1 MINKDDLEK
10 FKKLKIN
17 TILELSLIIPSSY
30 EDNYLYNEIR
40 PYEQVFEV
48 EPLKVTETPKTLK
61 VSLFAKNI
69 NIEIEALFFNVKPYH
84 RSIFKSKSKLFL
96 RGKLENKF
104 NSLQII
110 QPKVVSSINQI
121 TPIYKTPLKTV
132 TFKAL
137 IKKYINLITLNQF
150 LPEKASEIIYNLH
163 FPKVYK
169 SELLKSDIYTLKFI
183 EILNHLRKLSSKK
196 RVYPTNIKISKN
208 PKPFID
214 SIGFELTNDQKKA
227 IYDIAKDINFDIQAR
242 RVVIG
247 DVGSGKTL
255 VMLATAFMADKHKSI
270 IMCPTSILANQI
282 FEEAQKFLK
291 LNIIL
296 VTQKSKFKD
305 EDLQNADLIIGTHAI
320 LYQNLPEVAVVMVDE
335 QHRFG
340 SMQREML
347 SQLTKNDKKL
357 PHFIQFSATPI
368 PRTQAL
374 MMSNFV
380 NVSLIKEL
388 PFPKKIETKIIHK
401 EDFKDLVNHIKTEIS
416 NSNQVVIVYPLVEES
431 VNFSYQSLEEGKE
444 FWLKNFDE
452 VYLTHGKDKNKDEV
466 LEKFKNCGNI
476 LLTTTVIEV
485 GISLPN
491 LTSIVIVGAERMG
504 FASLHQLRGRVAR
517 YGQQGFCFLY
527 TNEKKSKRLEEFAS
541 TLDGFKI
548 AEIDLR
554 FRKSGDLLDGTIQS
568 GKVFK
573 FFDESTDEE
582 ILIKAKDYINK
593 RK

>member
-255 VMLATAFMADKHKSI
+255 VMLATAFMTDKHKSI